1 MYIFLN
7 YVYIYIYIHS
17 MRITSSFVCVH
28 IYIYIW
34 LMFHTI
40 KLSITSDFKIAPPA
54 TPLQD
59 FTYHWKQLMNFYIN
73 HLNDC
78 KVPIQTTSIPRHLDR
93 LLELLLEEEKDGND
107 PGPCLEYLLQHK
119 LLDLLAS
126 LATAETPPG
135 MRVVCLSFLRKLL
148 GRSKY
153 PLLHHTS
160 IYAPIQRLIVICNG
174 NTPSPIETEEIQFL
188 LTLCFLVC
196 KYPHVTNIIN
206 DVPMLQKPNGSNRSN
221 SERLEV
227 EKVTYVP
234 NRKKNNSN
242 PLFEPLNTQAIALVN
257 PNLLNPENNRR
268 KSLCS
273 NISCIKID
281 LPPNTSTRSNA
292 STSSKDTENISQS
305 SSPLT
310 QNVCCNSTLTMN
322 LPDDKQNNSNITD
335 KLCDELDN
343 PVTEIETCLQSMKD
357 LRLTEDC
364 NTCDKTNNPIENNCG
379 RSLLIP
385 SRIPAKSKCLLL
397 EALMSYV
404 NSADNTVRV
413 RACEGIMVLASLEDI
428 TFAQM
433 VAQSDLSTIIT
444 SRLENLFNAVPAH
457 VDPNEIDVVDVTW
470 GLDSPLWTKE
480 KKFPGCR
487 QVAAF
492 YMWFDYCNQLIREA
506 STDVADVLAKHIRI
520 NFFEKIVTPAL
531 ADHQVILV
539 TALIT
544 KCLKELASST
554 LFTEV
559 SYWLVGHNRH
569 PEIPNVCTSPVLYR
583 LINNCYTDSDELTV
597 ETLKLFEEVI
607 DKRNEHTL
615 HCLALMYL
623 TSRGYYDNTAADSAI
638 TSWSDE
644 EDEREREKKSTLD
657 LSYEQSHSRTL
668 APSNIH
674 RIVN

>member
-1 MYIFLN
+1 M
-7 YVYIYIYIHS
+7 S
-17 MRITSSFVCVH
+17 
-28 IYIYIW
+28 
-34 LMFHTI
+34 HTI

-78 KVPIQTTSIPRHLDR
+78 KVPIQSTSIPRHLDR
-93 LLELLLEEEKDGND
+93 LLEILLEEEKDGND

-160 IYAPIQRLIVICNG
+160 IYTPIQRLIVLCDG

-206 DVPMLQKPNGSNRSN
+206 DVPMLQKPSGSIRSS

-257 PNLLNPENNRR
+257 PNLLKPENNRR

-273 NISCIKID
+273 NIGCIKID
-281 LPPNTSTRSNA
+281 LPSPPTNTSMRSNA
-292 STSSKDTENISQS
+292 STSSKDTENISES

-310 QNVCCNSTLTMN
+310 QNSYCNSTLTVN
-322 LPDDKQNNSNITD
+322 LTDDKQNNRNITD

-343 PVTEIETCLQSMKD
+343 PVADIETCLRSMKD
-357 LRLTEDC
+357 LRINEDC
-364 NTCDKTNNPIENNCG
+364 NACDKTNNQIDNNRG

-385 SRIPAKSKCLLL
+385 SRIPAKSKCFLL

-404 NSADNTVRV
+404 NSAVNNPVYFILFYFIHVVRF
-413 RACEGIMVLASLEDI
+413 LL
-428 TFAQM
+428 
-433 VAQSDLSTIIT
+433 TIP
-444 SRLENLFNAVPAH
+444 FFFF
-457 VDPNEIDVVDVTW
+457 
-470 GLDSPLWTKE
+470 
-480 KKFPGCR
+480 FP
-487 QVAAF
+487 F
-492 YMWFDYCNQLIREA
+492 
-506 STDVADVLAKHIRI
+506 
-520 NFFEKIVTPAL
+520 
-531 ADHQVILV
+531 IL
-539 TALIT
+539 
-544 KCLKELASST
+544 
-554 LFTEV
+554 
-559 SYWLVGHNRH
+559 GQH
-569 PEIPNVCTSPVLYR
+569 
-583 LINNCYTDSDELTV
+583 
-597 ETLKLFEEVI
+597 
-607 DKRNEHTL
+607 
-615 HCLALMYL
+615 
-623 TSRGYYDNTAADSAI
+623 G
-638 TSWSDE
+638 
-644 EDEREREKKSTLD
+644 
-657 LSYEQSHSRTL
+657 
-668 APSNIH
+668 
-674 RIVN
+674 